1 MFDLIPIEQMEKG
14 FQAIYGPAVE
24 WQSGLMMSMKNA
36 EIHNLDLYSMEQ
48 SHEVKFLNLMNG
60 AQYAW
65 FGTATDAE
73 LKSDTDRIAGIYLKR
88 FQVSE
93 EQVVLFERTLDAARA
108 AGVKVIVS
116 GLR

>member
-1 MFDLIPIEQMEKG
+1 
-14 FQAIYGPAVE
+14 
-24 WQSGLMMSMKNA
+24 
-36 EIHNLDLYSMEQ
+36 
-48 SHEVKFLNLMNG
+48 MNG

-93 EQVVLFERTLDAARA
+93 EQVVFFERTLDAARA
-108 AGVKVIVS
+108 AGVKVIVFWPQVNPYLETRLNADPGCTTTRS
-116 GLR
+116 PGSA